1 MSKKKKIIISAV
13 TVGIV
18 LIGIILTIIL
28 VNIKRFNMSTVDEY
42 TFNHHTRMQIVG
54 YDQTAYTN
62 TGSTYNNG
70 TTVVTQTGGGTKL
83 GVYSYVDNKFIAPAE
98 YDVIASAGTDSE
110 SVKSYFKLTK
120 NTELK
125 NVNII
130 DEKGAKLEIFSYDSN
145 TGKTYANIKT
155 KTITLTENKKKVNA
169 KIKNKFVDETVE
181 IIDAKLTDTEY
192 FKGRYHYEIWT
203 ITTADGIEYK
213 NLYKLENHKHNLVQT
228 LNNEIGISLDTR
240 NIELI
245 FLTDGRP
252 MFLDTRTVTFGTD
265 IQAYEYYIYDINFNE
280 KGCASIEENV
290 IKHTNSIFRLG
301 NSLFIQFKIP
311 ATEDKYQFAEITE
324 SSENKVNYYNLK
336 TKKINLKNGRLSDVN
351 FGYLINNVYSN
362 FNLETVLISASKIQ
376 DKKLNNSQNLLI
388 NERLQT
394 KELNYEFNHI
404 KRINDNRYIT
414 SIDETRNFNLIDK
427 NYNLVLKLENYNNI
441 FATNDAII
449 VSDSNYSYIC
459 NLDGVII
466 KKYVAGSVYNIHDS
480 QYYLRKV
487 TQEVDEISVDFYYLE
502 QLGLTDE
509 IPLYTYAENGK
520 YTYKN
525 NNYDYVRLYTDTKNC
540 TLIITS
546 SQVEGNYTYD
556 FFNID
561 GTCLYSV
568 TNQTNGISGGN
579 NVTEYYSDADNVV
592 MKVDS
597 SYYTLNR

>member
-13 TVGIV
+13 SVGIV

-28 VNIKRFNMSTVDEY
+28 VNIKRFNMSTVDEFV
-42 TFNHHTRMQIVG
+42 FNHHTRMQIVG

-70 TTVVTQTGGGTKL
+70 TTIVTQTGGGTKL
-83 GVYSYVDNKFIAPAE
+83 GIYSYVDNKFIAPAE
-98 YDVIASAGTDSE
+98 YDVIASAGTSSE

-130 DEKGAKLEIFSYDSN
+130 DEKGLNLEIFSYDAN
-145 TGKTYANIKT
+145 TGKTFANIKT
-155 KTITLTENKKKVNA
+155 KNITLTGNKKKVNA
-169 KIKNKFVDETVE
+169 KIKNKFVDEAVE
-181 IIDAKLTDTEY
+181 IIDAKLTDTKY
-192 FKGRYHYEIWT
+192 YKGRYHYEIWT

-213 NLYKLENHKHNLVQT
+213 NLYKLENNRHNLVQT
-228 LNNEIGISLDTR
+228 INNEIGISLDTR

-252 MFLDTRTVTFGTD
+252 MFLDSRIVTFDGD
-265 IQAYEYYIYDINFNE
+265 IQSFEYYIYDINFNE
-280 KGCASIEENV
+280 KGCATLREDIVN
-290 IKHTNSIFRLG
+290 HTSSFFRLG
-301 NSLFIQFKIP
+301 NSIFVQFKIP
-311 ATEDKYQFAEITE
+311 ATEDKYEFAEIIE
-324 SSENKVNYYNLK
+324 SPEIKVNYYNLE
-336 TKKINLKNGRLSDVN
+336 TKKIDLKNGRLSDVN
-351 FGYLINNVYSN
+351 FDYLINNVYSD
-362 FNLETVLISASKIQ
+362 FNIETILISASKIK
-376 DKKLNNSQNLLI
+376 DKKLANPQNLLI

-404 KRINDNRYIT
+404 KKINDDRYIT
-414 SIDETRNFNLIDK
+414 SIDGTSNFNLIDK
-427 NYNLVLKLENYNNI
+427 GYNLILRLENYTNI
-441 FATNDAII
+441 FATNDTII
-449 VSDSNYSYIC
+449 VSDSYYSYIC

-480 QYYLRKV
+480 QYYLRKI
-487 TQEVDEISVDFYYLE
+487 TQDVDGISVDFYYLE
-502 QLGLTDE
+502 QLGLTNE
-509 IPLYTYAENGK
+509 IPLYTYSANGK
-520 YTYKN
+520 YTYRN

-546 SQVEGNYTYD
+546 TQVEGNYTYD

-568 TNQTNGISGGN
+568 TNQINGISGGN